1 MKTDSHKRSAILAAA
16 LHEFAA
22 EGLAGARTDAIARA
36 ARVNKALIHYYFAD
50 KETLYGATLD
60 YVFSGLHARVMAV
73 LRLDA
78 PPRQKLLAYVE
89 THFDYVASVSAY
101 PQLVQGEMLRPH
113 GSPHIRSITEKYM
126 RPISV
131 ALQSIIQGGID
142 SGDFRRVDPSQ
153 AAASMVAIIVFY
165 FTSRPLLQ
173 KLLDYDPLDP
183 PRLADRRAAVLDFIS
198 AAMFAGSPSRHS
210 SRRSSASPAR
220 RPASAKKG
228 GRHAPVSRSPQSKRG
243 VTR

>member
-1 MKTDSHKRSAILAAA
+1 MKTDSRKRSAILAAA

-36 ARVNKALIHYYFAD
+36 ARVNKALIHYYFED

-73 LRLDA
+73 LQSDA

-101 PQLVQGEMLRPH
+101 PQLVQGEMLRPQ

-131 ALQSIIQGGID
+131 ALKSIIQGGID

-173 KLLDYDPLDP
+173 KLLDYDPLDFA
-183 PRLADRRAAVLDFIS
+183 RIADRRAAVLDFIS
-198 AAMFAGSPSRHS
+198 AAMFTDRSSSQPSRRPLSGKS
-210 SRRSSASPAR
+210 SRRHS
-220 RPASAKKG
+220 
-228 GRHAPVSRSPQSKRG
+228 PVSRSKKLKRG
-243 VTR
+243 ITR

>member
-1 MKTDSHKRSAILAAA
+1 MKTNSSKRSAILAAA

-36 ARVNKALIHYYFAD
+36 AGVNKALIHYYFED

-60 YVFSGLHARVMAV
+60 YVFSGLHVRVMAV
-73 LRLDA
+73 LQSGA
-78 PPRQKLLAYVE
+78 PPRRKLLAYVG

-101 PQLVQGEMLRPH
+101 PRLVQGELLRPQ
-113 GSPHIRSITEKYM
+113 GSPHIRGITEKYM

-131 ALQSIIQGGID
+131 ALRSMIEEGIAT
-142 SGDFRRVDPSQ
+142 GDFRRVDPSQ

-173 KLLDYDPLDP
+173 KLLDYDLLDSA
-183 PRLADRRAAVLDFIS
+183 RIAERRAAVLDFIS
-198 AAMFAGSPSRHS
+198 AAMFAVRP
-210 SRRSSASPAR
+210 PR
-220 RPASAKKG
+220 RPLSAKKTAAH
-228 GRHAPVSRSPQSKRG
+228 RPVSRSKKRQRR
-243 VTR
+243 VAR